1 MEEGVNDIDLGRP
14 KQAISL
20 YEFYVIGIDHL
31 IEKAPWEL
39 VQAVSAYHGNF
50 LTEQRCIGL
59 SILLLMGEEHVP
71 ASAAESMPKYEQQVR
86 ASVNQATF
94 LRALKHYFVGHH
106 IEESRASLVLER
118 MQSYLTE
125 SRTAEAQ
132 NLDPLQAMAAVLTR
146 RVPPKNP
153 EQEELY
159 IERVEKIFRY
169 LEKLVEH
176 TLLGRYTIVVKSH

>member
-1 MEEGVNDIDLGRP
+1 MEEGVNEVHAAGP
-14 KQAISL
+14 KQPISL
-20 YEFYVIGIDHL
+20 YEFYAIGINHL
-31 IEKAPWEL
+31 VEKAPWEL

-94 LRALKHYFVGHH
+94 LRALKQYFVAHH
-106 IEESRASLVLER
+106 IEEARAALVLER

-125 SRTAEAQ
+125 SREAEASDQ
-132 NLDPLQAMAAVLTR
+132 DPLLAMADVLAK
-146 RVPPKNP
+146 RVPPKN
-153 EQEELY
+153 ERQGELY
-159 IERVEKIFRY
+159 MQRVEKIFQY
-169 LEKLVEH
+169 LQELVEG
-176 TLLGRYTIVVKSH
+176 TLLSRYEIAAKSH

>member
-1 MEEGVNDIDLGRP
+1 MQEGVNDKNLADS
-14 KQAISL
+14 KQSISL
-20 YEFYVIGIDHL
+20 YEFYAIGINHL

-71 ASAAESMPKYEQQVR
+71 ASAAESMPKYAQQVR

-94 LRALKHYFVGHH
+94 LRALKHYFVSHT
-106 IEESRASLVLER
+106 IEEARAALVLER

-125 SRTAEAQ
+125 SRAAEAGNQ
-132 NLDPLQAMAAVLTR
+132 DPLLAMTDVLTK
-146 RVPPKNP
+146 RVPPKDT
-153 EQEELY
+153 QQGALY
-159 IERVEKIFRY
+159 MQRIEKIFQY
-169 LEKLVEH
+169 LQDLVEN
-176 TLLGRYTIVVKSH
+176 TLLARYTIIVKSY